1 MSPSTD
7 ITSSNIGFYLDFLKS
22 PFRMVSETYNA
33 QTTITALIT
42 LLLVI
47 AVLIAFFFLI
57 YGGIKWITSGGDKEA
72 AAAAQKTI
80 TAAII
85 GLVLAF
91 SAWAILSLV
100 FNFFNVDLF
109 ETSAERTRRIYGP
122 YYTGGQ

>member
-1 MSPSTD
+1 MNPSTD

-22 PFRMVSETYNA
+22 PFRMASGAYNA

-47 AVLIAFFFLI
+47 AVLVAFFFLI
-57 YGGIKWITSGGDKEA
+57 YGGIRWITSGGDKEA

-85 GLVLAF
+85 GLALAF
-91 SAWAILSLV
+91 SAWAILNSTKR
-100 FNFFNVDLF
+100 FFGIEPPTDIS
-109 ETSAERTRRIYGP
+109 TP
-122 YYTGGQ
+122 YTGGEGPYF